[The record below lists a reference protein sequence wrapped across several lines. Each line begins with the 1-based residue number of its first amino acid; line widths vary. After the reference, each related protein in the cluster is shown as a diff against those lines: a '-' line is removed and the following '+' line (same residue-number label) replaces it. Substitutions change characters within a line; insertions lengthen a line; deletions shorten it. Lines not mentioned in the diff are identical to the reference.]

1 MNNTNTVYAHR
12 RAFLTTIGSI
22 GAVTLLSSCGKSEK
36 PENSTPPTNESPSEI
51 ASDNGGTE
59 TQAQPLDKIDYSK
72 NNEFGI
78 VLGDETHTDEH
89 GEYKQ
94 LTVSDESVL
103 MKFDKN
109 VVDESV
115 FNAFTEDEV
124 KSAQQF
130 IAPFIV
136 ESADSTLLW
145 DNSIEAKDEWLE
157 HNIDK
162 FSDTVQEDAVQE
174 IKEPE
179 NDWYNLINGN
189 ANDWKSNVEPIYVEG
204 QPRIAFSDIK
214 LDSITAFLDEEENNE
229 EMLRFDYEW
238 TVLEDLYDG
247 KETGVIV
254 IRSAKSFALKRDGKG
269 GWLIT
274 GWRGKFVY
282 ETATG
287 ENFDPSKKYAQ
298 EPFPEDE

>member
-1 MNNTNTVYAHR
+1 MNNTSTVYTHR
-12 RAFLTTIGSI
+12 RAFLTAIGSI
-22 GAVTLLSSCGKSEK
+22 GAVAFLSSCGKNEK
-36 PENSTPPTNESPSEI
+36 PENSTPQTQESPSEI

-59 TQAQPLDKIDYSK
+59 TQPQPLDKIDYSK

-78 VLGDETHTDEH
+78 VLGDEIHTDEY

-94 LTVSDESVL
+94 LTVSEDSVL
-103 MKFDKN
+103 MKFDRN

-115 FNAFTEDEV
+115 FNTFTEDEV

-130 IAPFIV
+130 ISPFVV

-145 DNSIEAKDEWLE
+145 DNSIEAKEEWIE
-157 HNIDK
+157 RNIDK
-162 FSDTVQEDAVQE
+162 ISDTAKEDTVQG

-179 NDWYNLINGN
+179 NDWYNLINDN

-214 LDSITAFLDEEENNE
+214 LDSITAFLAEEENNDE
-229 EMLRFDYEW
+229 VLRFDYEW

-254 IRSAKSFALKRDGKG
+254 IRSARSFALKRDGKG
-269 GWLIT
+269 GWLIS
-274 GWRGKFVY
+274 GWLTKFVY
-282 ETATG
+282 ETSTA
-287 ENFDPSKKYAQ
+287 EKFDPSKKYAQ
-298 EPFPEDE
+298 QPFPEDE